1 MLLIYQEGVLFE
13 RKACEVSPPSLVLM
27 IDQIQHQRGVV
38 EDGIMM

>member
-13 RKACEVSPPSLVLM
+13 CKACEVAPPSLLLV
-27 IDQIQHQRGVV
+27 IDQIQHQRGIV